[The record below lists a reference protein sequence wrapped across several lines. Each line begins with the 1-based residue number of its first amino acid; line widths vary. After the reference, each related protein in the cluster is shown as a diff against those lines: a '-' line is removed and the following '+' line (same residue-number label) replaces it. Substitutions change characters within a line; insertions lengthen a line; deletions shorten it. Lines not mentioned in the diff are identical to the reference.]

1 MTREAFLEALVQRV
15 EAAWGDMD
23 APVTMADAFD
33 VSFALTQLGRELWRI
48 DEAEPTL
55 DGLAETAE
63 PVKND
68 DPTLF

>member
-1 MTREAFLEALVQRV
+1 MQRV

-33 VSFALTQLGRELWRI
+33 VSLALTQLGRELWRI

-55 DGLAETAE
+55 DGLADTAE
-63 PVKND
+63 PARED
-68 DPTLF
+68 EPTLF